1 MAESISIEETNALRE
16 KLGLPPLAVEDSDEE
31 IVDPEREAYEN
42 YQKQKQEEARAAKEE
57 EIRKNIEKSK
67 NRKRKLEKLQGKGL
81 GEASDEEDESTL
93 SWIKKSRKRERELA
107 ARRAKELEEM
117 DNSYQT
123 YDANQLAGLKVS
135 HSLSEFQE
143 GEETILTL
151 KDRGILD
158 EEDDVEELTNVNLED
173 RERVKKKL
181 ETKKQKPGYNPYDD
195 DQFNGK
201 KQSILPQY
209 EEDEE
214 EGGFVIGNAGT
225 IQIEKEKEDEK
236 TVSQK
241 LKEQTLS
248 YEKMQEIKDYYTQEE
263 AETTFKKPKSK
274 KKKKMRRK
282 NKDEDDLNISTTT
295 SVAEDTQETAPATT
309 SRSRTIDPDANFV
322 DDDDL
327 QEALARTRR
336 IANKQKNKLIKKMT
350 PEEIARQIKEEQIKE
365 EEMDDNTTGGL
376 VLSET
381 TEFVNSLGLN
391 IPTFNPRESTR
402 TVKAEEV
409 KVKIEPNTENYV
421 VHEINDDE
429 KLDSEDVS
437 EAVSEADKDDIM
449 EDVKEEEDNVTIKQ
463 EIKEEDNVT
472 IKQEIKE
479 EDNNFTE
486 EPLVE
491 EPLVSRGLAA
501 TLSLLN
507 QKGILAKPSEEQI
520 KRDKIAAEQIRWQ
533 NEQRKKE
540 RIRELEERREKERR
554 KGTGRRDHN
563 SERMREVERERERER
578 EREEARRLREFEL
591 AMENY
596 KPEVNLEYTDDTGR
610 VMKTQEAF
618 RYMSHKFHGKTS
630 GKTKTEKRMKKI
642 EEEHRL
648 NMMSSTDTP
657 HNLANALLERQKR
670 TGNAHVVLSIGNRGV
685 VPTTTLFFPSTTA
698 VGLCLL
704 DANL

>member
-1 MAESISIEETNALRE
+1 MAESISIEETNAIRK
-16 KLGLPPLAVEDSDEE
+16 KLGLPLLAVEGSDDET
-31 IVDPEREAYEN
+31 VDPEREAYEN
-42 YQKQKQEEARAAKEE
+42 YQKQKQEKEREAKEE
-57 EIRKNIEKSK
+57 KIRESIEKSK

-81 GEASDEEDESTL
+81 AEASDDEDESAL
-93 SWIKKSRKRERELA
+93 AWIKKSRKRERELA

-117 DNSYQT
+117 DNAYQT
-123 YDANQLAGLKVS
+123 YDAEQLAGLKVS

-158 EEDDVEELTNVNLED
+158 EEDVEELTNVNLED
-173 RERVKKKL
+173 RERLKKNL
-181 ETKKQKPGYNPYDD
+181 EAKKQKPGYNPYDD
-195 DQFNGK
+195 DQFSGK

-209 EEDEE
+209 EEEE
-214 EGGFVIGNAGT
+214 EENGFVIGNAGVV
-225 IQIEKEKEDEK
+225 QVEKEKENEK

-263 AETTFKKPKSK
+263 AEATFKKPKSK
-274 KKKKMRRK
+274 KKKKTRRK
-282 NKDEDDLNISTTT
+282 NKDDDDLNISTTASIVEDSPEST
-295 SVAEDTQETAPATT
+295 STTA
-309 SRSRTIDPDANFV
+309 SKSRTIDPDANFV
-322 DDDDL
+322 DDDEL
-327 QEALARTRR
+327 QEALARSRR
-336 IANKQKNKLIKKMT
+336 IANKQKSKLIKKMT
-350 PEEIARQIKEEQIKE
+350 PEEIARQLKEEQIKE
-365 EEMDDNTTGGL
+365 EEDNDTGGL

-381 TEFVNSLGLN
+381 TEFVNSLGRN
-391 IPTFNPRESTR
+391 IPIFNPRETTY
-402 TVKAEEV
+402 TVKSEEPKI
-409 KVKIEPNTENYV
+409 KVEPDTERYI
-421 VHEINDDE
+421 VHEIKDE
-429 KLDSEDVS
+429 PHSES
-437 EAVSEADKDDIM
+437 EQILESEKEENVDHTM
-449 EDVKEEEDNVTIKQ
+449 EDIKEEETMVEIKQ
-463 EIKEEDNVT
+463 EITEANNNV
-472 IKQEIKE
+472 
-479 EDNNFTE
+479 E

-507 QKGILAKPSEEQI
+507 QKGILAKPTEEQI

-540 RIRELEERREKERR
+540 RIRELEDRREKERR
-554 KGTGRRDHN
+554 RGVDRRDYN
-563 SERMREVERERERER
+563 TERMRELERERERER

-596 KPEVNLEYTDDTGR
+596 KPEVNLEYTDDSGR
-610 VMKTQEAF
+610 VMNTHEAF

-642 EEEHRL
+642 EEERRL

-685 VPTTTLFFPSTTA
+685 VPTSTPLE
-698 VGLCLL
+698 GLSKSK
-704 DANL
+704 DNSNNKK